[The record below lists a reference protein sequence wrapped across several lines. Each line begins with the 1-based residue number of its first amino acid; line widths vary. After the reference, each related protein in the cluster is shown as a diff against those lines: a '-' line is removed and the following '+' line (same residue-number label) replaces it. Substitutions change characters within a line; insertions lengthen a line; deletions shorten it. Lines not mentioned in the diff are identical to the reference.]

1 MTIDPRPP
9 VNCKFLKMASRP
21 VGLGMHSYT
30 RTSIASLASLPPHP
44 VGNDM

>member
-1 MTIDPRPP
+1 MTIDPRP
-9 VNCKFLKMASRP
+9 NCNFLKMAFQP

-30 RTSIASLASLPPHP
+30 CTSIASLASLPPHP